1 MDTNMA
7 TTVAATTP
15 TVQRKNKHIATNP
28 EQAPHRGA
36 CIVINL
42 KILQFWAHQQ
52 TIPNYNKKG
61 ECLHIRLMGG

>member
-1 MDTNMA
+1 MDINMA

-42 KILQFWAHQQ
+42 KTLQFWAHLQ
-52 TIPNYNKKG
+52 TIGSVAKRSG
-61 ECLHIRLMGG
+61 